1 MERRPNY
8 MQERQIIHQ
17 ECETAQVWTN
27 NDIFELGS
35 KQRAKPKSF
44 KELRQQDTQLEID
57 DND

>member
-1 MERRPNY
+1 